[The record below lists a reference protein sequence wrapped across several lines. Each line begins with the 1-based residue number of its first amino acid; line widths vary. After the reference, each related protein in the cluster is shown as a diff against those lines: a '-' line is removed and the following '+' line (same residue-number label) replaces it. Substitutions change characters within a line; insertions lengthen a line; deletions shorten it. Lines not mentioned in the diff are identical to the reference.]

1 MLVPDFGQHGT
12 AGLLQDRSSLFLFC
26 REGQR
31 PAPLTPFAKTCFL
44 PSLVFPVLI
53 PASKHKRSPSG

>member
-1 MLVPDFGQHGT
+1 VQQMAIDMKQIGIVADMRDDMLVPDFGQHGT

-31 PAPLTPFAKTCFL
+31 PA
-44 PSLVFPVLI
+44 
-53 PASKHKRSPSG
+53 HR